1 MILIKNAKV
10 YTMADAGVL
19 DSTSIL
25 VENGKIKE
33 VGESLI
39 APLDAEVIDAE
50 GKMVFP
56 GFIDAH
62 CHLGMWED
70 ALGFE
75 GEDGN
80 EITNP
85 ITPELRALDAINP
98 MDRNFTEALEGGV
111 TSVCTGP
118 GSANVISGQFVTIK
132 THGNRVDDMIV
143 MEPAAMKSAFGENP
157 KRSYHER
164 DEAPTTRMAIASL
177 FRETFFRAVE
187 YADKLDQS
195 IEDPDKKPDFD
206 MQMEALLPVINGE
219 MTIKAHVH
227 RADDIFTAIRLSKE
241 FNLKMTLDHCTEGHL
256 IADAIAAENM
266 DVIVGPSFT
275 TRSKIE
281 LKNLS
286 FETPGVLQKAG
297 VKVAIMTDHPVVPI
311 QYLPFCAALSA
322 KAGMDEM
329 EALKAITINAAE
341 ILELGDRLGSIEVGK
356 DADLVVIDGHPFE
369 MNSEVLYTLVDGE
382 IAYER
387 TTSAN

>member
-1 MILIKNAKV
+1 MIFIKNAKI
-10 YTMADAGVL
+10 YTMAEAGVL
-19 DSTSIL
+19 ESASII
-25 VENGKIKE
+25 VEDGKIKE
-33 VGESLI
+33 VGKDLI
-39 APLDAEVIDAE
+39 VPLDAQIIDAE
-50 GKMVFP
+50 GTMVFP

-80 EITNP
+80 EMTDP

-98 MDRNFTEALEGGV
+98 MDRNFEEALEGGV
-111 TSVCTGP
+111 TTVCTGP
-118 GSANVISGQFVTIK
+118 GSANVLSGQFITIK

-157 KRSYHER
+157 KRTYHDK
-164 DEAPTTRMAIASL
+164 DESPSTRMAIASL
-177 FRETFFRAVE
+177 FRETMFEALE
-187 YADKLDQS
+187 YEDKCEQA
-195 IEDPDKKPDFD
+195 IEDPEKKPDFD
-206 MQMEALLPVINGE
+206 MRMEALRTVVKGELP
-219 MTIKAHVH
+219 IKAHAH
-227 RADDIFTAIRLSKE
+227 RADDIFTAIRLAKE
-241 FNLKMTLDHCTEGHL
+241 FNLNMTLDHCTEGHL
-256 IADAIAAENM
+256 IADQIAAEKM

-281 LKNLS
+281 LRNLT

-322 KAGMDEM
+322 KAGMEEM

-341 ILELGDRLGSIEVGK
+341 ILGVGHTLGSIEVGK
-356 DADLVVIDGHPFE
+356 DADLVIMNGHPFE
-369 MNSEVLYTLVDGE
+369 MNTDALYTLVDGE
-382 IAYER
+382 IAYKR
-387 TTSAN
+387 NLD